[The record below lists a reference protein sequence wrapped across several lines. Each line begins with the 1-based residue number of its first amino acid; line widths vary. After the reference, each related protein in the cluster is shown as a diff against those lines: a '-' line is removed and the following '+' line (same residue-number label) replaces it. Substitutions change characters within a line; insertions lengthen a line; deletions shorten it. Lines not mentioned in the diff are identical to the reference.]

1 MIDCLSTKIM
11 SYDVCTYR
19 IDIPIDILLI
29 LHIYVRAVELEL
41 ITGDYT

>member
-29 LHIYVRAVELEL
+29 LHIYVRSGVR
-41 ITGDYT
+41 IDQW